1 VIDAAVHTESAPPQT
16 RADALARAVAIAE
29 GLPARW
35 VQTEQLRRVPDE
47 TMDELKASG
56 LLRLNQ
62 PARFGGPE
70 LGVETILD
78 VGATIAGG
86 DVSVGWAYV
95 ILASHEWIIGLFPD
109 QAQHDIWD
117 DDPTVL
123 MSSSFAPSK
132 ATVTRV
138 DGGWRLTD
146 GTWPFSS
153 GSDHA
158 QWAMVGFRTPPG
170 DDGSA
175 GPVRWGLVPRSEY
188 SVGTDWRT
196 IGAQGTGSNSLS
208 IADTVVPDHR
218 TLDPILA
225 LMGMTPGA
233 EVNTSR
239 LFRSSFNSLA
249 VYLAAP
255 ILGGARAA
263 VRDFTTYMESKRL
276 IYTGERVGTEGAM
289 LVHLGEVAAKASV
302 AETVLRAAARRI
314 DDPDAEPVDVA
325 TAMGLARDCT
335 FAVQLCADAVD
346 ETMRRSGGSAL
357 YEGHQANKWWR
368 DVRGLAAHQGFNTDT
383 AYGNWGRFS
392 MGLPP
397 LPGPFG

>member
-1 VIDAAVHTESAPPQT
+1 MIESPVEAVAPPRSAPAAVE
-16 RADALARAVAIAE
+16 LAREIAAR
-29 GLPARW
+29 LPDRW
-35 VQTEQLRRVPDE
+35 EETERLRRVPDA
-47 TMDELKASG
+47 TMAELHASG

-70 LGVETILD
+70 LGVEAVLD
-78 VGATIAGG
+78 VGSTLAEG

-132 ATVTRV
+132 ATVERV
-138 DGGWRLTD
+138 DGGWVLTD
-146 GTWPFSS
+146 GIWPFSS

-158 QWAMVGFRTPPG
+158 QWAMVGFRTPAS
-170 DDGSA
+170 DDTPSA
-175 GPVRWGLVPRSEY
+175 VRWGLVPRADY
-188 SVGTDWRT
+188 TVGTDWRT

-208 IADTVVPDHR
+208 IARAVVPDHR
-218 TLDPILA
+218 ILDPMLA
-225 LMGMTPGA
+225 LMGMAPGA
-233 EVNTSR
+233 DVNTSP
-239 LFRSSFNSLA
+239 LFRRSFNSLA

-263 VRDFTTYMESKRL
+263 VKHFTTYMESKRL

-289 LVHLGEVAAKASV
+289 LVHLGEVAAMASV
-302 AETVLRAAARRI
+302 AETVLRATARHI
-314 DDPDAEPVDVA
+314 DDPEAGPPDPS
-325 TAMGLARDCT
+325 TAMALGRDCT
-335 FAVQLCADAVD
+335 FAVKLCADVVD

-383 AYGNWGRFS
+383 AYGNWGRLM

-397 LPGPFG
+397 SAGPFG

>member
-1 VIDAAVHTESAPPQT
+1 MIESPAEAVAPPQSAAAALE
-16 RADALARAVAIAE
+16 RAREIAAR
-29 GLPARW
+29 LPERW
-35 VQTEQLRRVPDE
+35 HETEQLRRVPDS
-47 TMDELKASG
+47 TMSELHASG

-70 LGVETILD
+70 LGVEAILD
-78 VGATIAGG
+78 VGATIAEG

-117 DDPTVL
+117 DDPTRL

-132 ATVTRV
+132 AGVERV

-146 GTWPFSS
+146 GVWPFSS

-158 QWAMVGFRTPPG
+158 QWAMVGFRTPATDEAPG
-170 DDGSA
+170 A
-175 GPVRWGLVPRSEY
+175 VRWGLVPRGEY
-188 SVGTDWRT
+188 TVGSDWRT
-196 IGAQGTGSNSLS
+196 VGAQGTGSNSLS
-208 IADTVVPDHR
+208 IVDTVVPDHR
-218 TLDPILA
+218 TLDPMLA
-225 LMGMTPGA
+225 LMGVAPGA
-233 EVNTSR
+233 DVNPSP
-239 LFRSSFNSLA
+239 LFRRSFNSLA

-263 VRDFTTYMESKRL
+263 VRHFTTYMESKRL

-289 LVHLGEVAAKASV
+289 LVHLGEVAAMASV
-302 AETVLRAAARRI
+302 AETVLRTTARAI
-314 DDPDAEPVDVA
+314 DDPSAGAPDPS
-325 TAMGLARDCT
+325 TAMALGRDCT
-335 FAVQLCADAVD
+335 FAVKLCADVVD

-357 YEGHQANKWWR
+357 FEGHQANKWWR

-383 AYGNWGRFS
+383 AYGNWGRLM

-397 LPGPFG
+397 SAGPFG